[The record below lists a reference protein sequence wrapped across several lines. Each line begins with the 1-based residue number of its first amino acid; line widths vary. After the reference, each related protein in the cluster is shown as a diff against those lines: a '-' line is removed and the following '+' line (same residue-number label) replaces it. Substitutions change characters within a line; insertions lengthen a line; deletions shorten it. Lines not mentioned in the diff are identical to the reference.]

1 MLEMLSWLRIIS
13 SLGPVLQSF
22 AEIKALF
29 SNLDCLM
36 STSDPFLNKTPTR
49 YQNLALNN
57 NALRK
62 PRFLTVIQ
70 AAQMRW
76 DT

>member
-57 NALRK
+57 NALRN

-70 AAQMRW
+70 AAQMR
-76 DT
+76 